1 MKNKLILCV
10 AALLAVLPLTSSALT
25 VMRNSYSNTS
35 DSSSVANGASVTG
48 TSLTGG
54 LSSSVT
60 EVGSSTSALGARFYG
75 AVSGRG
81 VWNGSQQAQ
90 SLKQDINVSYEWSI
104 TAEDWEV
111 YDFSISSALQ
121 AYLNILDDS
130 NDESGDGA
138 ILSNFDAK
146 LYLNDGQ
153 ISLDKLGLSGDSIYI
168 KADSSSI
175 SNTASRVFSGL
186 SGDNKIRLEYSG
198 SATATWK
205 IAGFQDN
212 RTADAVLWGANGIMD
227 GDSFA
232 DTFDEYSDSAER
244 TSDGVFVD
252 GVATLQAVPEPASVL
267 MLVFGGG
274 LIALKRRF
282 FAQV

>member
-1 MKNKLILCV
+1 MKTKWVITLTAVLV
-10 AALLAVLPLTSSALT
+10 AVLPLSSSALT
-25 VMRNSYSNTS
+25 VRRNAYGNTS
-35 DSSSVANGASVTG
+35 DANTVANGASVTG

-81 VWNGSQQAQ
+81 VWNGNQQAQ
-90 SLKQDINVSYEWSI
+90 SLTQGINVSYEWSI

-111 YDFSISSALQ
+111 YDFSISTALQ

-130 NDESGDGA
+130 NDETGDEA
-138 ILSNFDAK
+138 TLSAFDAK

-153 ISLDKLGLSGDSIYI
+153 VALDKLGLSGGSIDT

-175 SNTASRVFSGL
+175 SNTTGRVFSGL
-186 SGDNKIRLEYSG
+186 SGNNTIRLEYSG

-212 RTADAVLWGANGIMD
+212 RTADAVLWGMNGSMD
-227 GDSFA
+227 GASFA
-232 DTFDEYSDSAER
+232 DSFDEYSTSTAR
-244 TSDGVFVD
+244 TNDGLFVD

-267 MLVFGGG
+267 MLILGGG
-274 LIALKRRF
+274 LIGLYRRF
-282 FAQV
+282 FGR